1 MTKKIIFALAVI
13 LSVSACEYK
22 FAVTSPVD
30 GNRMMVEWIV
40 GLDDID
46 YVKIRKAVPV
56 GAVAQD
62 GNSYVLESM
71 RFTEN
76 EVAVDLFKDPEEEYY
91 YSIYTPEGGSQ
102 LAFSLSTQDE
112 PSIKA
117 YTTVPQKVETQYS
130 YTLSDDEVHWE
141 LKISNVKDRNFALMA
156 YYEEEWSTPE
166 GEVRESWYNITI
178 SAELSGNTYYD
189 FFDSGFRNLTYTTK
203 PDNNY
208 KLTLLRGVEIP
219 DGKVSFKTTYSSES
233 KYKLVLLCLSDEAYG
248 FFNSKF
254 NQDNNILATLG
265 LSPANYAYTN
275 VEGGYGVF
283 GAVNRVED
291 IIEIK

>member
-1 MTKKIIFALAVI
+1 MKRIILGLVLI

-22 FAVTSPVD
+22 FDVTSPVD

-40 GLDDID
+40 GLDEID

-56 GAVAQD
+56 GAAAQD

-71 RFTEN
+71 HFTEN
-76 EVAVDLFKDPEEEYY
+76 EVEVDLFKDPEAEYY
-91 YSIYTPEGGSQ
+91 YSVYMPEGGSQ

-117 YTTVPQKVETQYS
+117 YSTVPQKVETQYS
-130 YTLSDDEVHWE
+130 YTVANEEIHWE
-141 LKISNVKDRNFALMA
+141 MKISNVKDRNFALMA
-156 YYEEEWSTPE
+156 YVEEEWSTPE
-166 GEVRESWYNITI
+166 GEARKSWYNITI
-178 SAELSGNTYYD
+178 SAEMSGNSYYD
-189 FFDSGFRNLTYTTK
+189 FFDSGLRSLMYSTK
-203 PDNNY
+203 PDNKY
-208 KLTLLRGVEIP
+208 TLTLLRGVEMP
-219 DGKVSFKTTYSSES
+219 DGIFSFKTSHYSES
-233 KYKLVLLCLSDEAYG
+233 KYKLVLFCLSDEAYG
-248 FFNSKF
+248 FLNSRF
-254 NQDNNILATLG
+254 NQENNFLGSMG

-291 IIEIK
+291 IIDIK